1 MITKKDLQKYV
12 FNNPND
18 WEFIYGILTLVGIF
32 ALMIFSSMFLEN
44 EFLLVSFIGGGIL
57 IGVSLSLTK
66 NIFFPI
72 GIILIYNL
80 SLTVIQGNV
89 ESFSGTTYELFM
101 GLNIFPV
108 IFRSI
113 GDALFISFVV
123 YYVVFTSQF
132 VLKLIKKLETQADEP
147 ITNKKF
153 LLGSII
159 AGSLYGIMMMIQNV

>member
-12 FNNPND
+12 FNNPTQS
-18 WEFIYGILTLVGIF
+18 EYTFGLLTLMMIY
-32 ALMIFSSMFLEN
+32 ALMLTTSTFLEN
-44 EFLLVSFIGGGIL
+44 ELLLVGFIGGGIL

-80 SLTVIQGNV
+80 SLTFLNNPLDNISI
-89 ESFSGTTYELFM
+89 ELLFTTIVR
-101 GLNIFPV
+101 G
-108 IFRSI
+108 I

-123 YYVVFTSQF
+123 YWVVFTSQF
-132 VLKLIKKLETQADEP
+132 VLKFIKKLESPADEP

-159 AGSLYGIMMMIQNV
+159 AGTLYGILMMIQNV